1 MQSFFWCMHFNKC
14 QLIERDLSRCYAP
27 SLLESLQPRLVS
39 EVHTR
44 AVDDG
49 HHPEQLARHLPVLPL
64 SVVGDHMVP
73 TSWCSLN
80 NHFTEAQAIS
90 HLIRGA
96 TEVVAKVRV
105 RFALPY
111 MPTTCLFR
119 VNSECQQVLGR
130 LRSIHIHGEVKGCAA
145 WQRLHLQPVPT
156 SDTLTQP

>member
-1 MQSFFWCMHFNKC
+1 MQSFFRCMHFNKC

-119 VNSECQQVLGR
+119 GELRVSASTGPPQVDPHPRRSEGVCCL
-130 LRSIHIHGEVKGCAA
+130 AA
-145 WQRLHLQPVPT
+145 ASSSACSNV
-156 SDTLTQP
+156 